1 MSSTTSNSSN
11 PIGVFDSGHG
21 GLTVLSEIVSVLPNE
36 DTIYFGDTANF
47 PYGPRDLAEVRGFAE
62 RICQYLCDL
71 GCKLIVVACNTATAA
86 ALPYLQERFDAP
98 IIGVVEPGARAAVQ
112 ATSNRRIGIMA
123 TNGTVDS
130 GVYDKAVKH
139 QDAGAKVYSVA
150 CSKLVEIA
158 EAGLYTRASEGDYQ
172 IYLET
177 VSDYMRP
184 LVHEGVDTIVM
195 GCTHFPLIQDMLAMA
210 AGPGITL
217 VSSAEETSREVAT
230 ILTRKGDLAPDD
242 RTVTRRFFTSG
253 SDIDLFARFA
263 RKVVGDEID
272 EEEADACEGAH
283 YLFEKVSI

>member
-1 MSSTTSNSSN
+1 M
-11 PIGVFDSGHG
+11 
-21 GLTVLSEIVSVLPNE
+21 LSEIVSMLPNE

-47 PYGPRDLAEVRGFAE
+47 PYGPRDLAEVRSFAE
-62 RICQYLCDL
+62 RICEYLCDL

-123 TNGTVDS
+123 TDGTVDS

-184 LVHEGVDTIVM
+184 LLHEDVDTIVM
-195 GCTHFPLIQDMLAMA
+195 GCTHFPLIQDMLSLA

-217 VSSAEETSREVAT
+217 VSSAEETSREVAA
-230 ILTRKGDLAPDD
+230 ILSRKGDLSTADHD
-242 RTVTRRFFTSG
+242 VTRRFFTSG

-263 RKVVGDEID
+263 KKVVGDE
-272 EEEADACEGAH
+272 ADAAAGDGAQGAR
-283 YLFEKVSI
+283 YIFEKVSI